1 MRLITSKRF
10 YKNTIAI
17 AIPIALQNLIT
28 YGTSMMDTIMLGRAD
43 DTGTLLSASS
53 LANQPFFLL
62 SLICFGLSG
71 ASLVLSSQY
80 WGKRD
85 LKAVRLIYSIIL
97 KAAFTIS
104 FLMAAVVLIFPEW
117 VMGLYSNNS
126 DIIAAG
132 AQYLRILGWA
142 YVFFG
147 VENTMLCSIRSVE
160 LVKIS
165 VVVNMTSFCMN
176 VFLNWVLI
184 FGNLGAPALGIQ
196 GAAIATLVARLSEFV
211 ITFVYL
217 FFIDKRLRFRPKD
230 FLLFDATMA
239 KDLFKHG

>member
-1 MRLITSKRF
+1 
-10 YKNTIAI
+10 
-17 AIPIALQNLIT
+17 
-28 YGTSMMDTIMLGRAD
+28 
-43 DTGTLLSASS
+43 
-53 LANQPFFLL
+53 
-62 SLICFGLSG
+62 
-71 ASLVLSSQY
+71 
-80 WGKRD
+80 
-85 LKAVRLIYSIIL
+85 
-97 KAAFTIS
+97 
-104 FLMAAVVLIFPEW
+104 MAAVVLIFPEW

-132 AQYLRILGWA
+132 AQYLRILGWS
-142 YVFFG
+142 YVFLG

-217 FFIDKRLRFRPKD
+217 FFIDKRDVYKRHPLD
-230 FLLFDATMA
+230 IYN
-239 KDLFKHG
+239 